1 MNNQINKKK
10 YIFLLLIIIILIVAI
25 IYADKLFK
33 LNSNVK
39 NAIST
44 ECSNLSFQNSQLFHS
59 KNFGT
64 FKISIEIKNQR
75 KWKKSLL
82 LNLIHSNKDGSFT
95 NRKEVGAKLYIKKNN
110 VECYLDTKI
119 RAYGDQADHYLDIN
133 KGNRFIYELP
143 SLRVKILKGHIYGV
157 TDFLLLRPETRI
169 GNNEIFITTL
179 FNNVGLLSPRTTLV
193 NVNFNEK
200 KFQFLFQEKINK
212 EFLEKNKLV
221 EGPIFKGDE
230 RFLFKYR
237 LDKVSTIS
245 KHKLENKN
253 WANKN
258 INNQYVAKEGLE
270 ILNLINFFYSS
281 KHNKLILVDYFTS
294 TSATFFEKY
303 FKELPTFDSM
313 MYSVG
318 AVHGLDVDN
327 RRFYYDSLNETY
339 KPIYY
344 NGSGTILLNEND
356 FTSLNSVYK
365 RENFKDVLNSASVG
379 SSNAIRLIEDID
391 VKKFQKD
398 LSKRGVDFQYSELLK
413 TIDAIKEKLIL
424 LNNLEDK
431 NLVKSNNKFQNNLV
445 NDDIFKENLSI
456 KYLFSNNNNEKD
468 FLLCTIIINECE
480 NLELSQRDLTKALAQ
495 ELIINNYNIVYF
507 SRINYLLNIE
517 DLRKLIFIKNKTKK
531 NIIKVDESLEIA
543 INGKVSHQIDYSRK
557 EIKFYRYD
565 SLSNIV
571 FNKSKIY
578 NWKII
583 FYDKSKK
590 ADNFV
595 SRDKRNLS
603 GCVNFYD
610 SYVQDIEIFSYG
622 SNCEDAINF
631 VNSKGNINKVV
642 IFNSHHDAIDFDYSN
657 FNIKELRV
665 YKSGNDCIDLSYGNY
680 DISKVDVYE
689 CGDKAISVGEASLVK
704 IDHFNSDISKNSI
717 VAKDFSLLN
726 INKAKI
732 INTETCVSAYSKKQ
746 EFYGAS
752 IFINNLLCNNY
763 KTKKYEQNG
772 SSIKIKQ

>member
-10 YIFLLLIIIILIVAI
+10 YIFSLLIIIISIVII
-25 IYADKLFK
+25 IYTKASFL
-33 LNSNVK
+33 LNSNI
-39 NAIST
+39 NNSIST

-64 FKISIEIKNQR
+64 FKISIEIENQK

-95 NRKEVGAKLYIKKNN
+95 NRKDVSAKLYIKKNN
-110 VECYLDTKI
+110 VECYLDSKI
-119 RAYGDQADHYLDIN
+119 RAHGDQADHYLDIN

-179 FNNVGLLSPRTTLV
+179 FNNVGLLSPKTTLV
-193 NVNFNEK
+193 NVNYNEE

-212 EFLEKNKLV
+212 EFLEKNRLI

-245 KHKLENKN
+245 KHKIENKN

-258 INNQYVAKEGLE
+258 TNNQFLAKEGLE

-281 KHNKLILVDYFTS
+281 KHNQLSLVDYYTS
-294 TSATFFEKY
+294 VSETSFEKY
-303 FKELPTFDSM
+303 FKELPTFDSI

-318 AVHGLDVDN
+318 AISGLDVDN
-327 RRFYYDSLNETY
+327 RRFYYDSLNEAY

-344 NGSGTILLNEND
+344 NGTGTILLNEND
-356 FTSLNSVYK
+356 YIGLNKVYK
-365 RENFKDVLNSASVG
+365 RDVFKDVLNSANVG
-379 SSNAIRLIEDID
+379 SSNAIKLIEDID
-391 VKKFQKD
+391 IKKFQKD
-398 LSKRGVDFQYSELLK
+398 LSKRGVNLQYSRLLEI
-413 TIDAIKEKLIL
+413 IDKIKENLIL

-431 NLVKSNNKFQNNLV
+431 NLVKSNNKIENNLV
-445 NDDIFKENLSI
+445 NDDIYKENLSI

-480 NLELSQRDLTKALAQ
+480 SIELSQIDLTKALAQ
-495 ELIINNYNIVYF
+495 ELTINNYNIIYF

-517 DLRKLIFIKNKTKK
+517 DLRKIIFIKNKTEK
-531 NIIKVDESLEIA
+531 NIIKVDESLEIE
-543 INGKVSHQIDYSRK
+543 INGKIFHQIDYSKK
-557 EIKFYRYD
+557 EIKLYRYD

-578 NWKII
+578 NWKIM
-583 FYDKSKK
+583 FYDRSTKV
-590 ADNFV
+590 DNFV
-595 SRDKRNLS
+595 PRDKRNLS
-603 GCVNFYD
+603 GCVNFYN
-610 SYVQDIEIFSYG
+610 SYAKDIEIFSYG

-631 VNSKGNINKVV
+631 VNSKGNINKV
-642 IFNSHHDAIDFDYSN
+642 IISNSNYDAIDFDYSN
-657 FNIKELRV
+657 FDINELTI

-680 DISKVDVYE
+680 DILKVDAYE
-689 CGDKAISVGEASLVK
+689 CGDKAISVGEASLVT
-704 IDHFNSDISKNSI
+704 IDNFNSDMSKYSV

-746 EFYGAS
+746 EFSGAS
-752 IFINNLLCNNY
+752 IVINNLLCDNY
-763 KTKKYEQNG
+763 KTNKYQQNG